1 MFCLESHHFVLE
13 EILNKDSKDSF
24 NSIEHIPNLQTVINV
39 AQQTSRYR
47 PCPLKEKKKNKLNSL
62 LEWQTII
69 SSVINKNLLCFKCEK
84 DHIWYRKVKRDQAE
98 SLHREVIWDGTWKM
112 SMMSATVR
120 RSIRENEMLLKEGW
134 PWGESTEIGK
144 ATEWGIRD
152 SKSRADYQDD

>member
-1 MFCLESHHFVLE
+1 M
-13 EILNKDSKDSF
+13 
-24 NSIEHIPNLQTVINV
+24 
-39 AQQTSRYR
+39 
-47 PCPLKEKKKNKLNSL
+47 
-62 LEWQTII
+62 
-69 SSVINKNLLCFKCEK
+69 CFKCEK
-84 DHIWYRKVKRDQAE
+84 DHIWYRKVERDQAE

-152 SKSRADYQDD
+152 SKSRTDYQDD